1 MLYRKISSKIEG
13 YLRSGSDK
21 MLVVDG
27 ARQVGKS
34 YIIRYVGKKVFANFI
49 EINMELDKQKDRI
62 FEKVL
67 RCRPKTTRWSLLM
80 KYKLTIICSH

>member
-1 MLYRKISSKIEG
+1 MLYRKITSKIEG
-13 YLRSGSDK
+13 YLRSGSNK

-34 YIIRYVGKKVFANFI
+34 YIIRYVGEKMFANFI

-62 FEKVL
+62 FKRCFPL
-67 RCRPKTTRWSLLM
+67 RIFFW
-80 KYKLTIICSH
+80 H